1 MLICPKCGKT
11 GKEKKFMEAFC
22 VDCYPYNLK
31 TPEKIVEIEVCKRC
45 RKMRFMGEWIEY
57 SRKKIEEYIAGKCR
71 GDFSSVEYDLN
82 SQIAIFTIRKDDSEA
97 QVERKIPFK
106 EAITICPDCSKIA
119 GGYYEAIIQLRG
131 NEGKIKKYA
140 KLLTKMLSRSTFISK
155 VDEKKEGTDLYVG
168 KTRAVL
174 DTLAELRVKRKITRK
189 LAGTKHGKK
198 FYRTTFLLRF
208 E

>member
-11 GKEKKFMEAFC
+11 SKEKKFIEAFC

-31 TPEKIVEIEVCKRC
+31 TPEKIEVEVCKRC
-45 RKMRFMGEWIEY
+45 RKMRLRGEWIEY
-57 SRKKIEEYIAGKCR
+57 SKKKLEEYIASKCR
-71 GDFSSVEYDLN
+71 GEFSSVDYDVDR
-82 SQIAIFTIRKDDSEA
+82 QTATFTIKKGDSEA
-97 QVERKIPFK
+97 QVEREVPFK
-106 EAITICPDCSKIA
+106 ENIVICPDCSKIA
-119 GGYYEAIIQLRG
+119 GGYFEAIIQLRG
-131 NEGKIKKYA
+131 NEAKIRKYA

-168 KTRAVL
+168 STRTVL
-174 DTLAELRVKRKITRK
+174 DTMAELRIKRKITRK